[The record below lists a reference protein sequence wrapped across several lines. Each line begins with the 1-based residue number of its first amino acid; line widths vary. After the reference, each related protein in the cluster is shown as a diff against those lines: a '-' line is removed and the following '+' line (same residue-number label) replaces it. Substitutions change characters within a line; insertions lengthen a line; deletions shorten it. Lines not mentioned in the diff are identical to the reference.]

1 MAHRKVLQIIMS
13 APKRVKVGTRTTKSG
28 NVVGIWMNNPAG
40 SVPFITSI
48 NGVQRVKTITHQRA
62 FN

>member
-1 MAHRKVLQIIMS
+1 MAHSKVLQVVLS

-28 NVVGIWMNNPAG
+28 NVVGVYTNNPNG
-40 SVPFITSI
+40 SVP
-48 NGVQRVKTITHQRA
+48 VKTITHQRA